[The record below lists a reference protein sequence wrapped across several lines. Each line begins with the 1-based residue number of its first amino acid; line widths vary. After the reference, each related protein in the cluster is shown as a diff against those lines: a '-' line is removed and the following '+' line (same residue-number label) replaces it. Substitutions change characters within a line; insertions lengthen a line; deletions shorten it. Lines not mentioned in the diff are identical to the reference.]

1 MSTKLIDAG
10 ELLARMREKY
20 MANGLDDPGEPFWLC
35 ELENVINDMTAAEH
49 AAPDFTP
56 CSHGDGVIVRPD
68 GVHELSPHVY
78 RLTERLRN
86 VTVEILTCEECGDVS
101 IAWYRQNDTE
111 EAMGND

>member
-1 MSTKLIDAG
+1 MKKRLIDAD

-20 MANGLDDPGEPFWLC
+20 IANGLDYPGEPFWIC
-35 ELENVINDMTAAEH
+35 ELENVINDMTITERSASDVA
-49 AAPDFTP
+49 P
-56 CSHGDGVIVRPD
+56 CSHGEGVTVRPD
-68 GVHELSPHVY
+68 GIHELSPHVY

-111 EAMGND
+111 EAGE